1 MVSPHR
7 KCSGK
12 KWSYCP
18 QPLDVLKIL
27 IKYQLYKN
35 NLQDDV
41 LDLLR
46 QHNTLI
52 VFKNFQPV
60 QAMLILVHT
69 SFDWFKAVEQRH

>member
-1 MVSPHR
+1 M
-7 KCSGK
+7 
-12 KWSYCP
+12 
-18 QPLDVLKIL
+18 
-27 IKYQLYKN
+27 N

-46 QHNTLI
+46 QRNTLI

-69 SFDWFKAVEQRH
+69 SFDWFEAVEQRH